1 MYLFRCYVTTPM
13 SPVPQFHGVYADTA
27 KEARAMIRAAFV
39 KEQLPI
45 LKLRVVKWG

>member
-1 MYLFRCYVTTPM
+1 MYLFQCYVTTPM

-27 KEARAMIRAAFV
+27 KEARAMIRAAAV
-39 KEQLPI
+39 EQKVRI